1 MPVTVEISQN
11 PFAVAVMAHL
21 KTLDTRKD
29 KQSRLQYK
37 LALSKNLYRHGWTKD
52 DIIRLYRF
60 IDWIM
65 VLPGDMEN
73 IYHEKLMDYEREVNM
88 QYITTAERI
97 GMEKGMEKGI
107 LLGSIQ
113 TTLKIRFGADGLGI
127 YPKIKRIQEYD
138 RLKKILETAESA
150 KSPEDVLNAVK
161 EKKKRKSAAD

>member
-1 MPVTVEISQN
+1 
-11 PFAVAVMAHL
+11 
-21 KTLDTRKD
+21 
-29 KQSRLQYK
+29 
-37 LALSKNLYRHGWTKD
+37 
-52 DIIRLYRF
+52 
-60 IDWIM
+60 M

-97 GMEKGMEKGI
+97 GMEKGF

-150 KSPEDVLNAVK
+150 KSPEDVLKAVK
-161 EKKKRKSAAD
+161 EKKKRNLQRND